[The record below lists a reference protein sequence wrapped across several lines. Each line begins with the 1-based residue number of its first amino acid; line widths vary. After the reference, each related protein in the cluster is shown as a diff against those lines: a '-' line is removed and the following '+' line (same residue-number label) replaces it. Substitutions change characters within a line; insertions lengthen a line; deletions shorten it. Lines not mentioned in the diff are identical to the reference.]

1 DYNSLRSLRLLC
13 ELCGKKHGVFMEISK
28 LYNSKSQFAVRN
40 VGNEK
45 ILVPLKNNIAD
56 MTELF
61 TLNEVGSF
69 IWDKIDGKNTEE
81 DITNAITNEFD
92 IDETTAKK
100 DLTEFI
106 EKFEKIY

>member
-1 DYNSLRSLRLLC
+1 MDLN
-13 ELCGKKHGVFMEISK
+13 K
-28 LYNSKSQFAVRN
+28 LFNSKSQFAIRN

-45 ILVPLKNNIAD
+45 VLVPLKNNIAN
-56 MTELF
+56 MTEIF

-81 DITNAITNEFD
+81 DIIIAITNEFD
-92 IDETTAKK
+92 IDESTARK

-106 EKFEKIY
+106 EKIEKL

>member
-1 DYNSLRSLRLLC
+1 LRLLC